1 MNYKKLKKRWLSG
14 KLERR
19 KISKGLRSDVISK
32 GMPLFIKFGVK
43 KVVLFG
49 SVVDGRAGE
58 ASDIDILVLPLSND
72 QYWQCRHEL
81 EQVINYPV
89 DLYTQDD
96 DQKFVSKVLAR
107 GEVIY
112 EV

>member
-1 MNYKKLKKRWLSG
+1 MDYAKLKKRWLSD
-14 KLERR
+14 KLGRR
-19 KISKGLRSDVISK
+19 KISEGLRSEVISK

-58 ASDIDILVLPLSND
+58 ASDIDILVLPLPND

-81 EQVINYPV
+81 EQAVNYPI

-96 DQKFVSKVLAR
+96 DQKFVSKILAR

>member
-1 MNYKKLKKRWLSG
+1 MKKKWLLG
-14 KLERR
+14 KLVREKTSER
-19 KISKGLRSDVISK
+19 LRSEVISK

-49 SVVDGRAGE
+49 SVVDGRARE
-58 ASDIDILVLPLSND
+58 TSDIDILVMPLSND

-81 EQVINYPV
+81 EQAVNYPV

-96 DQKFVSKVLAR
+96 DQKFVSKILAR

>member
-1 MNYKKLKKRWLSG
+1 MDYAKLKKRWLSN

-19 KISKGLRSDVISK
+19 EISEGLRSEVISK
-32 GMPLFIKFGVK
+32 GMPLFIKFGIK

-49 SVVDGRAGE
+49 SVVDRRARE
-58 ASDIDILVLPLSND
+58 TSDIDILVLPLSSD

-81 EQVINYPV
+81 EQAVNYPV

-96 DQKFVSKVLAR
+96 DQKFVSKVLTR

>member
-1 MNYKKLKKRWLSG
+1 MKTKWFLG
-14 KLERR
+14 KLVREKTSER
-19 KISKGLRSDVISK
+19 LRCEVISK
-32 GMPLFIKFGVK
+32 GMPLFVKFGIK

-58 ASDIDILVLPLSND
+58 ASDIDILVLPLSSD

-81 EQVINYPV
+81 EQVVNYPV

-96 DQKFVSKVLAR
+96 DQKFVSKILTR

>member
-1 MNYKKLKKRWLSG
+1 MNYKKLKKRWLSD

-19 KISKGLRSDVISK
+19 KISEGLRSEVISK
-32 GMPLFIKFGVK
+32 GMSLFIKFGVE

-49 SVVDGRAGE
+49 SVVDERAGE
-58 ASDIDILVLPLSND
+58 ASDIDILVMPLSND

>member
-1 MNYKKLKKRWLSG
+1 MDYAKLKKRWLSD

-19 KISKGLRSDVISK
+19 KISEGLRSELILK
-32 GMPLFIKFGVK
+32 GMPLFIKFGIK

-49 SVVDGRAGE
+49 SVVDKRDGE
-58 ASDIDILVLPLSND
+58 ASDIDILVMPLSND
-72 QYWQCRHEL
+72 QYWQCRYEL

-96 DQKFVSKVLAR
+96 DQKFVSKILTR
-107 GEVIY
+107 GEIIY